1 MLKKRESGF
10 TLIELLVV
18 IAIIS
23 LLMAILM
30 PALNRVRDMGRRVSC
45 MSNMRQ
51 VGIALHLYTDQYE
64 KLPPKRHPCSDFN
77 KPGAALNVLNAIV
90 PFLKAGKRATMSP
103 KNYNCPSLRPNPEP
117 QYAPT
122 EYSST
127 SYSANTVPL
136 SRKLTDIPRPAAIIV
151 LQEAWSLSH
160 QLWNQPE
167 PVNRTE
173 AALEG
178 RIPNTYH
185 EWHMWANKSI
195 HPSFTSIEMREHLCN
210 VHDDGGNLIM
220 ADGHAEYK
228 KYVDLW
234 SSDFGLLPRERY
246 EPTIEQTYNKIW
258 DPAF

>member
-1 MLKKRESGF
+1 
-10 TLIELLVV
+10 
-18 IAIIS
+18 
-23 LLMAILM
+23 
-30 PALNRVRDMGRRVSC
+30 

-51 VGIALHLYTDQYE
+51 VGIAYQMYVNENE
-64 KLPPKRHPCSDFN
+64 KLPPKRHPAHDFN
-77 KPGAALNVLNAIV
+77 HPDALPNILNLII
-90 PFLKAGKRATMSP
+90 PFLKSGSQRMSP
-103 KNYNCPSLRPNPEP
+103 KAYNCPSLRPNPEP

-136 SRKLTDIPRPAAIIV
+136 GRKYTDIPRPASIII
-151 LQEAWSLSH
+151 LQEAWSRSH

-167 PVNRTE
+167 PVDRTP

-185 EWHMWANKSI
+185 EWHMWASKSF
-195 HPSFTSIEMREHLCN
+195 HLSFTSIEMREHLCN
-210 VHDDGGNLIM
+210 VHDDGGNLVM

-246 EPTIEQTYNKIW
+246 EPTREQTDKIW